1 MDFPDVNEVEKSQYK
16 SFDTLIQDTEVYEI
30 IDATKY
36 TSRYNDMES
45 ENCKLE
51 LSRKNG
57 DQHYIRGSATFTKML
72 FQDNQYME
80 MRDTNRFFLVYKGS
94 KKSCNNFKYDLCLI
108 LILILNN
115 IFEVYFCG

>member
-45 ENCKLE
+45 ENCNLE

-72 FQDNQYME
+72 FQDNQ
-80 MRDTNRFFLVYKGS
+80 
-94 KKSCNNFKYDLCLI
+94 FKYDLCLI
-108 LILILNN
+108 HR
-115 IFEVYFCG
+115 VAM